1 MSRLNVDRISGLT
14 AGGGTPEL
22 EIDSS
27 GRFNFDSG
35 TLYVDS
41 TNDRIGIKTTTPA
54 VGLDMSGITDGMVLP
69 RGTDAQRPGSPV
81 QGMLRY
87 NTTTGK
93 VEVYDATN
101 AWADV
106 GGGIPDMNDDTAG
119 SVLRCRRKSGVAYDN
134 DTTRNNDEYEA
145 YWTHDLDANYRL
157 ENPTQW
163 PFRYIINRG
172 YTIAGYKNAAPYRN
186 GNRTTH
192 SADVTLSLG
201 DVIDRSAAY
210 IGGSMNGVNLFVYNT
225 QNGWLPASTV
235 TCSFSMITETNRGQN
250 ANWNITRNR
259 SYSGAW
265 IDFLG
270 NQWYTNNGR
279 NRAYITSGNGNTDRH
294 DLNTE
299 VMLSDI
305 GGAITNVAHA
315 EGEYYAW
322 VSGGANRFEF
332 STESYS
338 AWSNYAPNPGN
349 TDGFAKH
356 MRTRIGFFYC
366 SEGNNTARGM
376 TKRRDSDAAVL
387 RSGLNKPENGGEE
400 NLHTGMN
407 KGYCISNYNGAQ
419 NNNSWIY
426 YFYVDSIQFADS
438 TITYRK
444 GIPGSSSGVGREAG
458 DMIGAGIQPR
468 TFMTYTGSGYQAPY
482 NEGSPLADGT
492 GPYGGFGSY

>member
-14 AGGGTPEL
+14 AGSGAPEL
-22 EIDSS
+22 EIDSN

-41 TNDRIGIKTTTPA
+41 TNNRIGVGTTSPS
-54 VGLDMSGITDGMVLP
+54 VSMDMGGATDGMVLP
-69 RGTDAQRPGSPV
+69 KGTDAQRPGSPT

-87 NTTTGK
+87 NTTSGK
-93 VEVYDATN
+93 VEVYDASN

-106 GGGIPDMNDDTAG
+106 GGGIPPMNDDTAG
-119 SVLRCRRKSGVAYDN
+119 AVLRTRRASGVAYDN
-134 DTTRNNDEYEA
+134 DTTRNNDNYEA
-145 YWTHDLDANYRL
+145 YWTHDLDSNYRL
-157 ENPTQW
+157 ENATQW
-163 PFRYIINRG
+163 TFRFIINRG

-210 IGGSMNGVNLFVYNT
+210 IGGASNAVNLFVFGC
-225 QNGWLPASTV
+225 QNGWLPATTIS
-235 TCSFSMITETNRGQN
+235 CSFSMITETNRGQN
-250 ANWNITRNR
+250 GNWNLTRNR
-259 SYSGAW
+259 SYAGAW
-265 IDFLG
+265 QDFLG

-279 NRAYITSGNGNTDRH
+279 NRAYCTSGNGNTDRF

-305 GGAITNVAHA
+305 GGSISNVSHA

-322 VSGGANRFEF
+322 VSTGKYRFEF
-332 STESYS
+332 STEAYS
-338 AWSNYAPNPGN
+338 SWGNYAPVPTN
-349 TDGFAKH
+349 DGFAKF
-356 MRTRIGFFYC
+356 MRSRIGMWYC
-366 SEGNNTARGM
+366 SEGNNTSRGV

-387 RSGLNKPENGGEE
+387 RSGITKPENGGEE
-400 NLHTGMN
+400 NIHMGMN

-426 YFYVDSIQFADS
+426 YFYIDAIRFADS

-468 TFMTYTGSGYQAPY
+468 SFMTYTGSGYQQPGG
-482 NEGSPLADGT
+482 EPLADGL
-492 GPYGGFGSY
+492 GADGGFGSY

>member
-14 AGGGTPEL
+14 AGTGAPEL

-41 TNDRIGIKTTTPA
+41 VNNRVGVGTQTPS
-54 VGLDMSGITDGMVLP
+54 VSMDMGGATDGMVLP
-69 RGTDAQRPGSPV
+69 KGTDAQRPGSPAT
-81 QGMLRY
+81 GMLRY
-87 NTTTGK
+87 NTTSGK
-93 VEVYDATN
+93 VEVYDASNT
-101 AWADV
+101 WADV
-106 GGGIPDMNDDTAG
+106 GGGIPEMNDDTSG
-119 SVLRCRRKSGVAYDN
+119 SVLRCRRANGNAYDD
-134 DTTRNNDEYEA
+134 DTTRNNDTYEA

-157 ENPTQW
+157 ENLTQW
-163 PFRYIINRG
+163 PFRFIINRG
-172 YTIAGYKNAAPYRN
+172 YTIGGYKNAAPYRN

-210 IGGSMNGVNLFVYNT
+210 IGGSANGVNLFVYNCA
-225 QNGWLPASTV
+225 NSWLPAV
-235 TCSFSMITETNRGQN
+235 ANTCSYSMITETNRGQN
-250 ANWNITRNR
+250 SNWNTLRNR

-265 IDFLG
+265 TDFLG

-305 GGAITNVAHA
+305 SGSINRVAHA
-315 EGEYYAW
+315 EGEYYSW
-322 VSGGANRFEF
+322 VSEGHYRFEF
-332 STESYS
+332 SSESYT
-338 AWSNYAPNPGN
+338 AWSNYAPTPN
-349 TDGFAKH
+349 TGGLNKH
-356 MRTRIGFFYC
+356 LRTRIGFFYC
-366 SEGNNTARGM
+366 SEGRNRNRAI
-376 TKRRDSDAAVL
+376 TKRRDSDAVIL
-387 RSGLNKPENGGEE
+387 RSGITKPESGGEE
-400 NLHTGMN
+400 NQHTGMN

-426 YFYVDSIQFADS
+426 YYYVDTILFADS

-458 DMIGAGIQPR
+458 DMIGAGIVPR
-468 TFMTYTGSGYQAPY
+468 SYMTYTGSGYQAIGG
-482 NEGSPLADGT
+482 EPLADGT
-492 GPYGGFGSY
+492 GAYGGFGSY